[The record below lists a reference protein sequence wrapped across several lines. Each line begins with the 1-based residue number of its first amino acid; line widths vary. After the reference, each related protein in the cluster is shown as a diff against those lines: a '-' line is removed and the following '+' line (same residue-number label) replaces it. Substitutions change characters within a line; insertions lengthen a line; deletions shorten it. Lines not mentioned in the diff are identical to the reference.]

1 MGTAQPKPTQD
12 SVLLEK
18 AYLMYILSDVT
29 PEMTVCLIEKTSV
42 VPETVDARDD
52 TTADEILIRRR
63 REML

>member
-1 MGTAQPKPTQD
+1 MLDREGYN
-12 SVLLEK
+12 ER
-18 AYLMYILSDVT
+18 
-29 PEMTVCLIEKTSV
+29 SV

>member
-1 MGTAQPKPTQD
+1 M
-12 SVLLEK
+12 K
-18 AYLMYILSDVT
+18 AWQGYNET
-29 PEMTVCLIEKTSV
+29 KF